1 MMKGKMKTSTTF
13 VAVLIAGVAM
23 VATVHMQTKAKADK
37 AAMRHKIMA
46 CAAASHG
53 LDCDKIRAVVAR

>member
-1 MMKGKMKTSTTF
+1 MIKGDLKKSTTF
-13 VAVLIAGVAM
+13 VAVLIAGVAI
-23 VATVHMQTKAKADK
+23 VATIHMQTKAKAEK